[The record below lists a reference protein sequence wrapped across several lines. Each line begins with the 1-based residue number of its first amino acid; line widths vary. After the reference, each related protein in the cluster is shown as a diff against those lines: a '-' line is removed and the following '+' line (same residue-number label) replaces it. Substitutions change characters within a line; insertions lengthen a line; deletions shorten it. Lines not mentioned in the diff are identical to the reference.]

1 MNGIENV
8 FVRNACFA
16 VDVTCTQ
23 SLAIASIPQGTNA
36 SPSNGASYVP
46 SISSDGQTVSFLSF
60 ANNLVSND
68 TNGLEDIFLGS
79 TSFTT
84 VLVNGA
90 KEPADESATTS
101 SPAAGSAEIADNY
114 VMRAR

>member
-1 MNGIENV
+1 
-8 FVRNACFA
+8 VRNTCLA
-16 VDVTCTQ
+16 VDITCTQ

-60 ANNLVSND
+60 ANNLVTND

-90 KEPADESATTS
+90 KTPESQSTS
-101 SPAAGSAEIADNY
+101 TNSSANGAGDVADNY
-114 VMRAR
+114 VMRVR